1 MLQLPEPKNRS
12 ATIVFHYCIILVQ
25 HSKNLI
31 GVRHSTSRAYQS
43 TIAIYLHI
51 QGRYTPMS
59 QTCFSISLRWLRI
72 IVCAHVVYNAFSHAA
87 IFFRTRCHM
96 FMVHITWTSSTL
108 ILDQWTRNRWVYQRL
123 KDIHCVQNWGVL
135 QNGMWLIDRSSKLPS
150 SSLWL
155 ISDSMHAPT
164 AMLQFRVRLLRHRII
179 HGKYSQADI
188 ICMIDKSNYLI
199 FQESHALSRVH
210 PLYIDPDPTSRLHD
224 RHQSIP

>member
-1 MLQLPEPKNRS
+1 
-12 ATIVFHYCIILVQ
+12 
-25 HSKNLI
+25 
-31 GVRHSTSRAYQS
+31 
-43 TIAIYLHI
+43 
-51 QGRYTPMS
+51 MS

-199 FQESHALSRVH
+199 FQESCTIASTPTVYWPRPNVATSWQTSVYSLAQVPAAQSQSPHFPPFSFAQV
-210 PLYIDPDPTSRLHD
+210 PDIVVPVTTRYLQQCWCEQYRCNHSKCMQIVRYG
-224 RHQSIP
+224 